1 MKKMIKLA
9 LTATMISSLYCLPAF
24 AEESSP
30 HSVYGWAAF
39 MTDYYWRG
47 YSQTD
52 GEPAAQAEIG
62 YEYAISKTSG
72 VYAGIWGS
80 NIYFPQE
87 YVSDFEEWTYA
98 EANSNL
104 ELDFWVGFWKEFGD
118 VEVDLAVVYYYYP
131 GSVDAGLV
139 ADPEIDDW
147 VKGEA
152 EADMFELH
160 IGLAYRFNIPTTPK
174 LSLGFDWSPN
184 YTSQDGNSYHV
195 NGILDFGLPYDFGLD
210 LEVGYQSVEGDQT
223 TGCDSTGFCYGQ
235 DGKAGFDY
243 AYFRAGIDRDI
254 FFDGLNLDLSFWYN
268 NEEDWFNLEVNED
281 ETEYGYATLADSK
294 FILTLSYSF

>member
-9 LTATMISSLYCLPAF
+9 VAATMISSLYCLPAY

-39 MTDYYWRG
+39 MADYYWRG

-62 YEYAISKTSG
+62 YEHASG
-72 VYAGIWGS
+72 FYAGIWGS
-80 NIYFPQE
+80 NIHFPQE
-87 YVSDFEEWTYA
+87 YVNDFDEWTYA
-98 EANSNL
+98 EENSNL

-118 VEVDLAVVYYYYP
+118 VELDLMAIYYYYP
-131 GSVDAGLV
+131 GSADAGLV

-147 VKGEA
+147 VRGEA

-174 LSLGFDWSPN
+174 LSVGFDWSPN

-195 NGILDFGLPYDFGLD
+195 NGILDFGLPYDFALD

-223 TGCDSTGFCYGQ
+223 TGCDSTGYCYGL

-268 NEEDWFNLEVNED
+268 NEEDWFNLEYD
-281 ETEYGYATLADSK
+281 EENDVYGYDTLADSK